1 MAHVTVTELAA
12 TLEQLQAQMAEIS
25 RQMEVLEKRDA
36 DEHGDDGAAGVAA
49 GVGAGAAAGVAAG
62 VAAQPTVT
70 PPVGS
75 EPAAAAITE
84 EEVLAIAAAIG
95 AYLGVRAHIR
105 QIRLV
110 GTSAWAQQGRVS
122 IQASHMLQG

>member
-12 TLEQLQAQMAEIS
+12 TLEKLQAQMAEIS

-36 DEHGDDGAAGVAA
+36 DEHGPDGAG
-49 GVGAGAAAGVAAG
+49 G
-62 VAAQPTVT
+62 VAAQPATT
-70 PPVGS
+70 QPVGS
-75 EPAAAAITE
+75 EPAPAAITE